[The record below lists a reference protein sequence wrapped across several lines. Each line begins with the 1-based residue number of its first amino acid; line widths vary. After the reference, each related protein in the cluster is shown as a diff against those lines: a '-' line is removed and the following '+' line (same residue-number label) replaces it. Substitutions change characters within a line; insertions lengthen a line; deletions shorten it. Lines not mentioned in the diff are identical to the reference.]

1 MTTRPERHIGTFLLI
16 VLSTVLGL
24 AGTDLVLPAV
34 PELPKLLGGDLT
46 RAQMVLASFTAG
58 SAAGLLMFGALGARY
73 DQRRLLALSL
83 LAYGLISAACRF
95 SGSLDMLVALR
106 FAQGAA
112 GSAAAVFAP
121 GLLRRLYG
129 DSGAVGALGLLGS
142 IESLAPALAPLFGL
156 WLLRLFDW
164 RASFDLLAILALAL
178 AAIVTARYRHLPA
191 TTAQRVVGGY
201 GRLIADPCFMRYA
214 ISHACTLGGL
224 LIFVFG
230 APTVFTVTL
239 SGTVSDFIFM
249 QMTGIAFYI
258 VVANASG
265 ALGRRFGDETL
276 ITLGTTMAAAGGV
289 AMLTY
294 ALSGGHNIP
303 IVTALFPMLN
313 VGLALRGP
321 AGFHRAIVAAKGDD
335 ARGAAIVI
343 VAILLITSL
352 GTAAVAP
359 FIGHGLPALAAGTAL
374 VEVSGLLAVL
384 MLPKLVI
391 DQTVPDKPRSP

>member
-1 MTTRPERHIGTFLLI
+1 MATFSLI

-24 AGTDLVLPAV
+24 AGTDLILPAV
-34 PELPKLLGGDLT
+34 PELPAILGGNLT

-58 SAAGLLMFGALGARY
+58 SAAGLLLFGALGARY

-83 LAYGLISAACRF
+83 LAFGLISIACRF
-95 SGSLDMLVALR
+95 SASLDMLVALR
-106 FAQGAA
+106 FFQGAA

-121 GLLRRLYG
+121 GLLRKLYG

-164 RASFDLLAILALAL
+164 RASFDLLAILALLLSAV
-178 AAIVTARYRHLPA
+178 VTIRHRRLPA
-191 TTAQRVVGGY
+191 MVAKATAGGY
-201 GRLIADPCFMRYA
+201 RRLITDACFMRYA
-214 ISHACTLGGL
+214 VSQACTLGAL

-230 APTVFTVTL
+230 APTVFTMTL
-239 SGTVSDFIFM
+239 SGTVSDFIVM
-249 QMTGIAFYI
+249 QMIGIAFFI
-258 VVANASG
+258 VIANCSG
-265 ALGRRFGDETL
+265 ALGRRFGDENL
-276 ITLGTTMAAAGGV
+276 ITIGTAIAAAGGV
-289 AMLTY
+289 AMLAY
-294 ALSGGHNIP
+294 ALSGGRNIH
-303 IVTALFPMLN
+303 IVTALFPLLN
-313 VGLALRGP
+313 TGLALRGP

-359 FIGHGLPALAAGTAL
+359 FIALGLPALAAGTAL

-384 MLPKLVI
+384 ILPKLVI
-391 DQTVPDKPRSP
+391 TER